1 MLWLFKLRAQLFNQE
16 RNPRRFPDHSPGA
29 IAKRL
34 QVGPA
39 KVYLKDSIYG
49 AIDGAV
55 TTFAVVSGVAGA
67 GLSSGIIIVLGIA
80 NLLADGFSMGAS
92 NFLGTRAENQRR
104 ERARADEYAEIESHP
119 EGEREEIRQIF
130 AAKGFSGDNLEQ
142 VVDIITEDRERW
154 VDTMLQEEHG
164 ISLQVIHPLWAGA
177 VTFLAFLL
185 AGVLPLAT
193 FLLNWF
199 SPDLIAQPFLWSS
212 MITALAFFLI
222 GICKAQYVE
231 QTWYWSGLETLLIGG
246 LAALMAYGV
255 GILLK
260 GII

>member
-1 MLWLFKLRAQLFNQE
+1 MLWLFSKRAKKHNA
-16 RNPRRFPDHSPGA
+16 RVWHDHSPGA
-29 IAKRL
+29 IAERL
-34 QVGPA
+34 QAGPA

-67 GLSSGIIIVLGIA
+67 GLSSGVIIILGLA

-104 ERARADEYAEIESHP
+104 ERARADEYAEIDSHP

-142 VVDIITEDRERW
+142 VVSVITEDRERW
-154 VDTMLQEEHG
+154 VETMLQEEHG
-164 ISLQVIHPLWAGA
+164 LSLQVVHPLWAGA
-177 VTFLAFLL
+177 VTFLAFML
-185 AGVLPLAT
+185 AGILPLAT
-193 FLLNWF
+193 FLLNWGI
-199 SPDLIAQPFLWSS
+199 PDLIAQPFLWSS
-212 MITALAFFLI
+212 IITGLAFFLI

-231 QTWYWSGLETLLIGG
+231 QTWYWSGLETFLVGG
-246 LAALMAYGV
+246 LAAFMAYGV